1 MIKKQLV
8 YTGVIG
14 VLALSNLT
22 YVGYTHKEFKER
34 DSEIV
39 RLKEENSQLRGD
51 IFSKNNLLEK
61 QQGEIDTYKEELPIR
76 NKLITKQSDEIEKLK
91 KELNQVK
98 GENKELP

>member
-8 YTGVIG
+8 YTGAIG
-14 VLALSNLT
+14 VLALTNVVAASLT
-22 YVGYTHKEFKER
+22 YKELNIKEQ
-34 DSEIV
+34 EIIN
-39 RLKEENSQLRGD
+39 LQEENSQLRGD

-61 QQGEIDTYKEELPIR
+61 QQGEIDTYEEELPIK